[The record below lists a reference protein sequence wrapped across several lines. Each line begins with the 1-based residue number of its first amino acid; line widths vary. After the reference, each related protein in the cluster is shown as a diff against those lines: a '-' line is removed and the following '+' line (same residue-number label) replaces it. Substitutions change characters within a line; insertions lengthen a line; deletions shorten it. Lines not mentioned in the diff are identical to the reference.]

1 MPTYPTIQETARSQ
15 QVTDTFGGY
24 NHNLKIPE
32 GEFYE
37 MENLCGDDYP
47 LLANRDRRDTV
58 LGNLNNL
65 NAMTVRT
72 GSLYYIAGVDSDPGK
87 TMTGL
92 YCDGEKVM
100 ELAFTGRKKLV
111 NMGAYLLIW
120 PDKVWYNTADGT
132 HGNMEK
138 LFSAAAG
145 TYLFSETNAVSGPDG
160 QETTTVYAIWLV
172 EPCSRDGKT
181 VYTTSET
188 HSVTFGSNRT
198 VMQDGITYYYLN
210 SNKPSAPKNGDAY
223 IDNETRTPYVYS
235 DTEKDWVARDV
246 PVMRLKCKGI
256 GSGFAPEDYVKISYV
271 DTSTDFGL
279 LGGDNLADGTYRA
292 VLAAGDDYLVLDAY
306 APKVAVRYY
315 IDETPPGVYV
325 KAAMDLPDMDYVIEA
340 QNRLWGCKY
349 GTVNGKLVNEI
360 YASALGRFDIWKQ
373 YAGVSTDSYAASV
386 GSDGR
391 WTGAVNYQGSP
402 LFFKENR
409 MHKVYVSASGAHRIQ
424 EYTMRGVQPGCA
436 KSLAVVNGVLFYKA
450 RDCVCAYDGSGA
462 PIDVSE
468 KLNLKELHWS
478 GNMSAIASAWRDKY
492 YLYLQMSTPPGNR
505 LLVLDTSRGT
515 WYRESLPVGG
525 VVDFAELEG
534 TLLCATSGD
543 VLEIARDQTL
553 AFRASGT
560 TEDTVAWSCET
571 GLIGYSTVEQKYV
584 SRFNIR
590 MSLARDAYM
599 DVLVQYDSDGVW
611 HNQGRIQGVGTR
623 TFMLPVRPRR
633 CDHFRIRLEGS
644 GDVRI
649 YSFAKIFEAGSDVYA
664 DI

>member
-47 LLANRDRRDTV
+47 LLATRKQRNT
-58 LGNLNNL
+58 LQIPAAENLQ
-65 NAMTVRT
+65 AMVSK
-72 GSLYYIAGVDSDPGK
+72 GDKLYYIAGYDLTTK
-87 TMTGL
+87 TCGF
-92 YCDGEKVM
+92 YAEDEKVM
-100 ELAFTGRKKLV
+100 DLAYAGGLKRFV
-111 NMGAYLLIW
+111 SMGAYLLIW

-138 LFSAAAG
+138 MFSAAAG
-145 TYLFSETNAVSGPDG
+145 TYLDHSRTSSSGPDG
-160 QETTTVYAIWLV
+160 QEIYDVYVLWYIR
-172 EPCSRDGKT
+172 PCSRDGKI
-181 VYTTSET
+181 VYTAGANYGEK
-188 HSVTFGSNRT
+188 HV
-198 VMQDGITYYYLN
+198 VVVDGIEYHYLN
-210 SNKPSAPKNGDAY
+210 FVKPKEPKNGDAY
-223 IDNETRTPYVYS
+223 IDRETRTPYIYNDIS
-235 DTEKDWVARDV
+235 KDWSAQDV
-246 PVMRLKCKGI
+246 PVMWLECKGI
-256 GSGFAPEDYVKISYV
+256 GSSFAPGDYIRVSGIEPGTYS
-271 DTSTDFGL
+271 GL
-279 LGGDNLADGTYRA
+279 NVGDNPSDGVYRE
-292 VLAAGDDYLVLDAY
+292 VLVTGENYIVLDAY
-306 APKVAVRYY
+306 APTEAHG
-315 IDETPPGVYV
+315 IMNDTPPAEGYV
-325 KAAMDLPDMDYVIEA
+325 KAAMDIPDMSYVIEA

-360 YASALGRFDIWKQ
+360 YASALGRFDVWHK
-373 YAGVSTDSYAASV
+373 YAGVSTDSYAASI

-391 WTGAVNYQGSP
+391 WTGAVNYQGYP
-402 LFFKENR
+402 LFFKEDR

-424 EYTMRGVQPGCA
+424 EYTMRGVQPGGA

-462 PIDVSE
+462 PTDVSE
-468 KLNLKELHWS
+468 KLNLDSLS
-478 GNMSAIASAWRDKY
+478 YPGSTTSIAAAYRDKY
-492 YLYLQMSTPPGNR
+492 YLYLQMNTPPGSR
-505 LLVLDTSRGT
+505 LLVLDTRRGA
-515 WYRESLPVGG
+515 WYRENLPIGSIT
-525 VVDFAELEG
+525 DFTEHFG
-534 TLLCATSGD
+534 SLLCAAGGIE
-543 VLEIARDQTL
+543 EIAHDNQVS
-553 AFRASGT
+553 AIG
-560 TEDTVAWSCET
+560 DTKEGDVAWSCET

>member
-47 LLANRDRRDTV
+47 LLATRKQRNT
-58 LGNLNNL
+58 LQIPAAENLQ
-65 NAMTVRT
+65 AMVSK
-72 GSLYYIAGVDSDPGK
+72 GDKLYYIAGYDPTTK
-87 TMTGL
+87 TCGF
-92 YCDGEKVM
+92 YAEDEKVM
-100 ELAFTGRKKLV
+100 DLAYAGGLKRFV
-111 NMGAYLLIW
+111 SMGAYLLIW

-138 LFSAAAG
+138 MFSAAAG
-145 TYLFSETNAVSGPDG
+145 TYLDHNLTSSSGPDG
-160 QETTTVYAIWLV
+160 QEVYDIYVLWYIR
-172 EPCSRDGKT
+172 PCSRDGKI
-181 VYTTSET
+181 VYTTGANYGEK
-188 HSVTFGSNRT
+188 HV
-198 VMQDGITYYYLN
+198 VVVDGIEYHYLN
-210 SNKPSAPKNGDAY
+210 FVKPKEPKNGDAY
-223 IDNETRTPYVYS
+223 IDRETRTPYIYNDIS
-235 DTEKDWVARDV
+235 KDWSAQDV
-246 PVMRLKCKGI
+246 PVMRLECKGI
-256 GSGFAPEDYVKISYV
+256 GSAFAPGDYIRVSGV
-271 DTSTDFGL
+271 DPGTYSGQNV
-279 LGGDNLADGTYRA
+279 GDNPSDGVYRE
-292 VLAAGDDYLVLDAY
+292 VLVTGENYIVLDAY
-306 APKVAVRYY
+306 APR
-315 IDETPPGVYV
+315 DEQGIMNDTPPAEGYV

-360 YASALGRFDIWKQ
+360 YASALGRFDVWHK
-373 YAGVSTDSYAASV
+373 YAGVSTDSYAASI

-391 WTGAVNYQGSP
+391 WTGAVNYQGYP
-402 LFFKENR
+402 LFFKEDR

-424 EYTMRGVQPGCA
+424 EYTMRGVQQGGA

-462 PIDVSE
+462 PTDVSE
-468 KLNLKELHWS
+468 KLNLNSLS
-478 GNMSAIASAWRDKY
+478 RPGSTTSIAAAYRDKY
-492 YLYLQMSTPPGNR
+492 YLYLQMNTPPGSR
-505 LLVLDTSRGT
+505 LLVLDTRRGA
-515 WYRESLPVGG
+515 WYRENLPIGSIT
-525 VVDFAELEG
+525 DFTEHLG
-534 TLLCATSGD
+534 SLLCAAGGIE
-543 VLEIARDQTL
+543 EIAHDNQVSEL
-553 AFRASGT
+553 IGT
-560 TEDTVAWSCET
+560 EEGNVAWSCET

>member
-47 LLANRDRRDTV
+47 LLATRKQRNT
-58 LGNLNNL
+58 LQIPAAENLQ
-65 NAMTVRT
+65 AMVSK
-72 GSLYYIAGVDSDPGK
+72 GDKLYYIAGYDPTTK
-87 TMTGL
+87 TCGF
-92 YCDGEKVM
+92 YAEDEKVM
-100 ELAFTGRKKLV
+100 DLAYAGGLKRFV
-111 NMGAYLLIW
+111 SMGAYLLIW

-138 LFSAAAG
+138 MFSAAAG
-145 TYLFSETNAVSGPDG
+145 TYLDHNLTSSSGPDG
-160 QETTTVYAIWLV
+160 KEVYDIYVLWYIR
-172 EPCSRDGKT
+172 PCSRDGKI
-181 VYTTSET
+181 VYTTGANYGEK
-188 HSVTFGSNRT
+188 HV
-198 VMQDGITYYYLN
+198 VVVDGIEYHYLN
-210 SNKPSAPKNGDAY
+210 FVKPKEPKNGDAY
-223 IDNETRTPYVYS
+223 IDRETRTPYIYNDIS
-235 DTEKDWVARDV
+235 KDWSAKDV
-246 PVMRLKCKGI
+246 PVMRLECKGI
-256 GSGFAPEDYVKISYV
+256 GSAFAPGDYIRVSGV
-271 DTSTDFGL
+271 DPGTYSGQNV
-279 LGGDNLADGTYRA
+279 GDNPSDGVYRE
-292 VLAAGDDYLVLDAY
+292 VLVTGENYIVLDAY
-306 APKVAVRYY
+306 APR
-315 IDETPPGVYV
+315 DEQGIMNDTPPAEGYV

-360 YASALGRFDIWKQ
+360 YASALGRFDVWHK
-373 YAGVSTDSYAASV
+373 YAGVSTDSYAASI

-391 WTGAVNYQGSP
+391 WTGAVNYQGYP
-402 LFFKENR
+402 LFFKEDR

-424 EYTMRGVQPGCA
+424 EYTMRGVQQGGA

-462 PIDVSE
+462 PTDVSE
-468 KLNLKELHWS
+468 KLNLNSLS
-478 GNMSAIASAWRDKY
+478 RPGSTTSIAAAYRDKY
-492 YLYLQMSTPPGNR
+492 YLYLQMNTPPGSR
-505 LLVLDTSRGT
+505 LLVLDTRRGA
-515 WYRESLPVGG
+515 WYRENLPIGSIT
-525 VVDFAELEG
+525 DFTEHLG
-534 TLLCATSGD
+534 SLLCAAGGIE
-543 VLEIARDQTL
+543 EIAHDNQVSEL
-553 AFRASGT
+553 IGT
-560 TEDTVAWSCET
+560 EEGNVAWSCET

>member
-47 LLANRDRRDTV
+47 LLATRKQRKTLQGSVENLKAIV
-58 LGNLNNL
+58 SKGNK
-65 NAMTVRT
+65 
-72 GSLYYIAGVDSDPGK
+72 LYYIAGYDSTTK
-87 TMTGL
+87 TCGF
-92 YCDGEKVM
+92 YAGGEKVM
-100 ELAFTGRKKLV
+100 DLANAGSKRFV
-111 NMGAYLLIW
+111 SMGAYLLIW

-138 LFSAAAG
+138 LFSSAAG
-145 TYLFSETNAVSGPDG
+145 AYLFSKTVAVEEQVG
-160 QETTTVYAIWLV
+160 QITLYAIWLV

-188 HSVTFGSNRT
+188 HSVTFESDRT
-198 VMQDGITYYYLN
+198 VTMGGITYYYLN
-210 SNKPSAPKNGDAY
+210 DSKPSEPKNGDAY
-223 IDNETRTPYVYS
+223 IDGETRTPYVYS
-235 DTEKDWVARDV
+235 GAQKDWVAQDV

-256 GSGFAPEDYVKISYV
+256 GSGFAADDYVKIDGVGV
-271 DTSTDFGL
+271 DTDFRL
-279 LGGDNLADGTYRA
+279 LGGDNLADGAYRA
-292 VLAAGDDYLVLDAY
+292 VLVSGDDYLVLDAY
-306 APKVAVRYY
+306 APAVDVRYAT
-315 IDETPPGVYV
+315 DEPPWAGAV

-349 GTVNGKLVNEI
+349 GTMSGELVNEI
-360 YASALGRFDIWKQ
+360 YASALGRFDVWRK

-391 WTGAVNYQGSP
+391 WTGAVNYQGYP
-402 LFFKENR
+402 LFFKEDR

-424 EYTMRGVQPGCA
+424 EYTMRGVQPGGA

-462 PIDVSE
+462 PTDVSE
-468 KLNLKELHWS
+468 KLNLNSLS
-478 GNMSAIASAWRDKY
+478 RPGSTTSIAAAYRDKY
-492 YLYLQMSTPPGNR
+492 YLYLQMNTPPGSR
-505 LLVLDTSRGT
+505 LLVLDTRRGT
-515 WYRESLPVGG
+515 WYRESIPAGG
-525 VVDFAELEG
+525 VVGFTEHFG
-534 TLLCATSGD
+534 SLLCGAGD
-543 VLEIARDQTL
+543 IEEIAHDNQESEL
-553 AFRASGT
+553 SGT
-560 TEDTVAWSCET
+560 KEGDVAWSCET
-571 GLIGYSTVEQKYV
+571 GLIGYSTVEQKYI

-590 MSLARDAYM
+590 MSLAQGAHM

-611 HNQGRIQGVGTR
+611 HNQGRIQGAGTR

-633 CDHFRIRLEGS
+633 CDHFRIRLDGS
-644 GDVRI
+644 GEVRI

>member
-1 MPTYPTIQETARSQ
+1 MPTYPTIKETARSQ

-47 LLANRDRRDTV
+47 LLATRKQRNT
-58 LGNLNNL
+58 LQAFGGNLE
-65 NAMTVRT
+65 AMVSK
-72 GSLYYIAGVDSDPGK
+72 GNELYYIAGYDPTTKARGFYAGDK
-87 TMTGL
+87 
-92 YCDGEKVM
+92 KVM
-100 ELAFTGRKKLV
+100 DLANAGSRRFV
-111 NMGAYLLIW
+111 SMGAYLLIW

-138 LFSAAAG
+138 KFSAAAG
-145 TYLFSETNAVSGPDG
+145 TYLFSEAKAVEEQVG
-160 QETTTVYAIWLV
+160 QTTLYAIWLV

-188 HSVTFGSNRT
+188 HSVAFGSNRT

-271 DTSTDFGL
+271 DTGAYFGL

-306 APKVAVRYY
+306 APKVAVARQ
-315 IDETPPGVYV
+315 IGEAPPGVYV
-325 KAAMDLPDMDYVIEA
+325 KAAMDIPDMGYVIEA

-360 YASALGRFDIWKQ
+360 YASALGRFDVWHKF
-373 YAGVSTDSYAASV
+373 AGVSTDSYAASV

-391 WTGAVNYQGSP
+391 WTGAVNYQGYP
-402 LFFKENR
+402 LFFKEDR

-424 EYTMRGVQPGCA
+424 EYTMRGVQPGGA

-462 PIDVSE
+462 PTDVSE
-468 KLNLKELHWS
+468 KLNLNSLS
-478 GNMSAIASAWRDKY
+478 RPGSTTSIAAAYRDKY
-492 YLYLQMSTPPGNR
+492 YLYLQMNTPPGSR
-505 LLVLDTSRGT
+505 LLVLDTRRGA
-515 WYRESLPVGG
+515 WYRENLPSGSIT
-525 VVDFAELEG
+525 DFTELNG
-534 TLLCATSGD
+534 SLLCAAGG
-543 VLEIARDQTL
+543 VEEIAHDNQVSEL
-553 AFRASGT
+553 IGT
-560 TEDTVAWSCET
+560 EEGNVAWSCET

>member
-1 MPTYPTIQETARSQ
+1 MPIYPTIPETARSQ

-47 LLANRDRRDTV
+47 LLATRKQRNTLQV
-58 LGNLNNL
+58 PAENLQ
-65 NAMTVRT
+65 AMVSK
-72 GSLYYIAGVDSDPGK
+72 GDALYYIAGYDPTTK
-87 TMTGL
+87 TCGF
-92 YCDGEKVM
+92 YAGDEKVM
-100 ELAFTGRKKLV
+100 DLAYAGGLKRFV
-111 NMGAYLLIW
+111 SMGAYLLIW

-138 LFSAAAG
+138 KFSAAAG
-145 TYLFSETNAVSGPDG
+145 TYLDHSLTSSSGPDG
-160 QETTTVYAIWLV
+160 QEIYDIYVLWYIR
-172 EPCSRDGKT
+172 PCSRDGKI
-181 VYTTSET
+181 VYTTGANYGEK
-188 HSVTFGSNRT
+188 HV
-198 VMQDGITYYYLN
+198 VVVDGIEYHYLN
-210 SNKPSAPKNGDAY
+210 FVKPKEPKNGDAY
-223 IDNETRTPYVYS
+223 IDRETRTPYIYNDIS
-235 DTEKDWVARDV
+235 KDWSAQDV
-246 PVMRLKCKGI
+246 PVMWLECKGI
-256 GSGFAPEDYVKISYV
+256 GSAFAPGDYIRVSGIDPGTYS
-271 DTSTDFGL
+271 GL
-279 LGGDNLADGTYRA
+279 NVGDNPSDGVYRE
-292 VLAAGDDYLVLDAY
+292 VLVTGENYIVLDAY
-306 APKVAVRYY
+306 APT
-315 IDETPPGVYV
+315 DEQGIMNDAPPSEGYV
-325 KAAMDLPDMDYVIEA
+325 KAAMDTPDMDYVIEA

-360 YASALGRFDIWKQ
+360 YASALGRFDVWHK

-391 WTGAVNYQGSP
+391 WTGAVNYQGYP
-402 LFFKENR
+402 LFFKEDR

-424 EYTMRGVQPGCA
+424 EYTMRGVQPGGA

-462 PIDVSE
+462 PTDVSE
-468 KLNLKELHWS
+468 KLNLNSLS
-478 GNMSAIASAWRDKY
+478 YPGSTTSIAAAYRDKY
-492 YLYLQMSTPPGNR
+492 YLYLQMNTPPGSR
-505 LLVLDTSRGT
+505 LLVLDTRRGT
-515 WYRESLPVGG
+515 WYRENLPIGSIT
-525 VVDFAELEG
+525 DFTEHLG
-534 TLLCATSGD
+534 SLLCAAGGIE
-543 VLEIARDQTL
+543 EIAHDNQESDL
-553 AFRASGT
+553 SGT
-560 TEDTVAWSCET
+560 EEGNVAWSCET

-649 YSFAKIFEAGSDVYA
+649 YSFAKVFEAGSDVYA

>member
-1 MPTYPTIQETARSQ
+1 MPTYPTIPETARSQ

-47 LLANRDRRDTV
+47 LLATRKQRNTLQV
-58 LGNLNNL
+58 PVENLQ
-65 NAMTVRT
+65 AMVSK
-72 GSLYYIAGVDSDPGK
+72 GDALYYISGYDPTTKTCGFYAG
-87 TMTGL
+87 
-92 YCDGEKVM
+92 GEKVM
-100 ELAFTGRKKLV
+100 DLAYAGGSKRFV
-111 NMGAYLLIW
+111 SMGAYLLIW

-138 LFSAAAG
+138 MFSAAAG
-145 TYLFSETNAVSGPDG
+145 TYLDHSLTSSSGPDG
-160 QETTTVYAIWLV
+160 QEIYDIYVLWYIR
-172 EPCSRDGKT
+172 PCSRDGKI
-181 VYTTSET
+181 VYTTGAAYGEKR
-188 HSVTFGSNRT
+188 V
-198 VMQDGITYYYLN
+198 VVVDGIEYHYLN
-210 SNKPSAPKNGDAY
+210 FVKPKEPKNGDAY
-223 IDNETRTPYVYS
+223 IDRETRTPYIYNDIS
-235 DTEKDWVARDV
+235 KDWSAQDV
-246 PVMRLKCKGI
+246 PVMRLECKGI
-256 GSGFAPEDYVKISYV
+256 GSAFAPGDYIRVSGV
-271 DTSTDFGL
+271 DPGTYSGENV
-279 LGGDNLADGTYRA
+279 GDNPSDGVYRE
-292 VLAAGDDYLVLDAY
+292 VLVTGENYIVLDAY
-306 APKVAVRYY
+306 APR
-315 IDETPPGVYV
+315 DEQGIMNDTPPAEGYV

-360 YASALGRFDIWKQ
+360 YASALGRFDVWHKFS
-373 YAGVSTDSYAASV
+373 GVSTDSYAASV

-391 WTGAVNYQGSP
+391 WTGAVNYQGYP
-402 LFFKENR
+402 LFFKEDR

-424 EYTMRGVQPGCA
+424 EYTMRGVQPGGA

-462 PIDVSE
+462 PTDVSE
-468 KLNLKELHWS
+468 KLNLNSLS
-478 GNMSAIASAWRDKY
+478 RPGSTTSIAAAYRDKY
-492 YLYLQMSTPPGNR
+492 YLYLKMNTPPGSR
-505 LLVLDTSRGT
+505 LLVLDTRRGA
-515 WYRESLPVGG
+515 WYRENLPIGSIT
-525 VVDFAELEG
+525 DFTEHLG
-534 TLLCATSGD
+534 SLLCAAGGIE
-543 VLEIARDQTL
+543 EIAHDNQGSEL
-553 AFRASGT
+553 IGT
-560 TEDTVAWSCET
+560 EEGNVAWSCET

>member
-1 MPTYPTIQETARSQ
+1 MPTYPTIPETARSQ

-47 LLANRDRRDTV
+47 LLATRKQRNT
-58 LGNLNNL
+58 LQAFGQNLQ
-65 NAMTVRT
+65 AIVSK
-72 GSLYYIAGVDSDPGK
+72 GDALYYISGYDSTTKTCGFYAGD
-87 TMTGL
+87 
-92 YCDGEKVM
+92 EKVM
-100 ELAFTGRKKLV
+100 DLSYTGTKRFV
-111 NMGAYLLIW
+111 SMGAYLLIW

-138 LFSAAAG
+138 MFSAAAG
-145 TYLFSETNAVSGPDG
+145 TYLDHSLTSSSGPDG
-160 QETTTVYAIWLV
+160 QEIYDIYVLWYIR
-172 EPCSRDGKT
+172 PCSRDGKI
-181 VYTTSET
+181 VYTTGAAYGEKR
-188 HSVTFGSNRT
+188 V
-198 VMQDGITYYYLN
+198 VVVDGIEYHYLN
-210 SNKPSAPKNGDAY
+210 FVKPKEPKNGDAY
-223 IDNETRTPYVYS
+223 IDRETRTPYIYNDIS
-235 DTEKDWVARDV
+235 KDWSAQDV
-246 PVMRLKCKGI
+246 PVMRLECKGI
-256 GSGFAPEDYVKISYV
+256 GSAFAPGDYIRVSGV
-271 DTSTDFGL
+271 DPGTYSGENV
-279 LGGDNLADGTYRA
+279 GDNPSDGVYRD
-292 VLAAGDDYLVLDAY
+292 VLVTGENYIVLDAY
-306 APKVAVRYY
+306 APR
-315 IDETPPGVYV
+315 DEQGIMNDTPPAEGYV

-360 YASALGRFDIWKQ
+360 YASALGRFDVWHKFS
-373 YAGVSTDSYAASV
+373 GVSTDSYAASV

-391 WTGAVNYQGSP
+391 WTGAVNYQGYP
-402 LFFKENR
+402 LFFKEDR

-424 EYTMRGVQPGCA
+424 EYTMRGVQPGGA

-462 PIDVSE
+462 PTDVSE
-468 KLNLKELHWS
+468 KLNLNSLS
-478 GNMSAIASAWRDKY
+478 RPGSTTSIAAAYRDKY
-492 YLYLQMSTPPGNR
+492 YLYLKMNTPPGSR
-505 LLVLDTSRGT
+505 LLVLDTRRGA
-515 WYRESLPVGG
+515 WYRENLPIGSIT
-525 VVDFAELEG
+525 DFTEHLG
-534 TLLCATSGD
+534 SLLCAAGGIE
-543 VLEIARDQTL
+543 EIAHDNQGSEL
-553 AFRASGT
+553 IGT
-560 TEDTVAWSCET
+560 EEGNVAWSCET

-611 HNQGRIQGVGTR
+611 HNQGRIQGAGTR

>member
-37 MENLCGDDYP
+37 IENLCGDDYP
-47 LLANRDRRDTV
+47 LLATRKQRNTLQIPAAESLR
-58 LGNLNNL
+58 
-65 NAMTVRT
+65 AMVSK
-72 GSLYYIAGVDSDPGK
+72 GDKLYYIAGYDPTTKACGF
-87 TMTGL
+87 
-92 YCDGEKVM
+92 YAEGEKVM
-100 ELAFTGRKKLV
+100 DLEYAGGLKRFLS
-111 NMGAYLLIW
+111 MGAYLLIW

-138 LFSAAAG
+138 MFSAAAG
-145 TYLFSETNAVSGPDG
+145 TYLDHSQTSSSGPDG
-160 QETTTVYAIWLV
+160 QEIYDVYVLWYIR
-172 EPCSRDGKT
+172 PCSRDGKI
-181 VYTTSET
+181 VYTTGANYGEK
-188 HSVTFGSNRT
+188 HV
-198 VMQDGITYYYLN
+198 VVVDGIEYHYLN
-210 SNKPSAPKNGDAY
+210 FVKPKEPKNGDAY
-223 IDNETRTPYVYS
+223 IDRETRTPYIYNDVS
-235 DTEKDWVARDV
+235 KDWSAQDV
-246 PVMRLKCKGI
+246 PVMWLECKGI
-256 GSGFAPEDYVKISYV
+256 GSAFAPGDCIRVSGIDPGTYS
-271 DTSTDFGL
+271 GL
-279 LGGDNLADGTYRA
+279 NVGDNPSDGVYRE
-292 VLAAGDDYLVLDAY
+292 VLVTGENYIVLDAY
-306 APKVAVRYY
+306 APAEAHG
-315 IDETPPGVYV
+315 IMNDTPPAVGYV
-325 KAAMDLPDMDYVIEA
+325 KAAMDIPDMDYVIEA

-349 GTVNGKLVNEI
+349 GTVNGKLVNGI
-360 YASALGRFDIWKQ
+360 YASALGRFDVWRK

-391 WTGAVNYQGSP
+391 WTGAVNYQGYP
-402 LFFKENR
+402 LFFKEDR

-424 EYTMRGVQPGCA
+424 EYTMRGVQPGGA

-462 PIDVSE
+462 PTDVSE
-468 KLNLKELHWS
+468 KLNLDSLS
-478 GNMSAIASAWRDKY
+478 YPGSTTSIAAAYRDKY
-492 YLYLQMSTPPGNR
+492 YLYLQMNTPPGSR
-505 LLVLDTSRGT
+505 LLVLDTRRGA
-515 WYRESLPVGG
+515 WYRENLPIGSIT
-525 VVDFAELEG
+525 DFTEHFG
-534 TLLCATSGD
+534 SLLCAAGGIE
-543 VLEIARDQTL
+543 EIAHDNQVSTI
-553 AFRASGT
+553 G
-560 TEDTVAWSCET
+560 DTKEGDVAWSCET

-611 HNQGRIQGVGTR
+611 HNQGRIQGAGTR

-644 GDVRI
+644 GNVRI

>member
-1 MPTYPTIQETARSQ
+1 MPIYPTIPETARSQ

-47 LLANRDRRDTV
+47 LLATRKQRNTLQV
-58 LGNLNNL
+58 PAENLQ
-65 NAMTVRT
+65 AMVSK
-72 GSLYYIAGVDSDPGK
+72 GDALYYIAGYDPTTKAYGFYA
-87 TMTGL
+87 G
-92 YCDGEKVM
+92 DEKVM
-100 ELAFTGRKKLV
+100 DLANAGSRRFV
-111 NMGAYLLIW
+111 SMGAYLLIW

-138 LFSAAAG
+138 KFSAAAG
-145 TYLFSETNAVSGPDG
+145 TYLDHSQTSSSGPDG
-160 QETTTVYAIWLV
+160 QEIYDIYVLWYIR
-172 EPCSRDGKT
+172 PCSRDGKI
-181 VYTTSET
+181 VYTTGAAYGEKR
-188 HSVTFGSNRT
+188 V
-198 VMQDGITYYYLN
+198 VVVDGIEYHYLN
-210 SNKPSAPKNGDAY
+210 FVKPKEPKNGDAY
-223 IDNETRTPYVYS
+223 IDRETRTPYIYNDIS
-235 DTEKDWVARDV
+235 KDWSAQDV
-246 PVMRLKCKGI
+246 PVMRLECKGI
-256 GSGFAPEDYVKISYV
+256 GSAFAPGDYIRVSGV
-271 DTSTDFGL
+271 DPGTYSGQNV
-279 LGGDNLADGTYRA
+279 GDNPSDGVYRE
-292 VLAAGDDYLVLDAY
+292 VLVTGENYIVLDAY
-306 APKVAVRYY
+306 APT
-315 IDETPPGVYV
+315 DEQGIMNDAPPSEGYV

-360 YASALGRFDIWKQ
+360 YASALGRFDVWHK

-391 WTGAVNYQGSP
+391 WTGAVNYQGYP
-402 LFFKENR
+402 LFFKEDR

-424 EYTMRGVQPGCA
+424 EYTMRGVQPGGA

-462 PIDVSE
+462 PTDVSE
-468 KLNLKELHWS
+468 KLNLDSLS
-478 GNMSAIASAWRDKY
+478 YPGSTTSIAAAYRDKY
-492 YLYLQMSTPPGNR
+492 YLYLQMNTPPGSR
-505 LLVLDTSRGT
+505 LLVLDTRRGT
-515 WYRESLPVGG
+515 WYRENLPIGSIT
-525 VVDFAELEG
+525 DFTEHLG
-534 TLLCATSGD
+534 SLLCAAGGIE
-543 VLEIARDQTL
+543 EIAHDNQV
-553 AFRASGT
+553 SGLGD
-560 TEDTVAWSCET
+560 TEEGNVAWSCET

-649 YSFAKIFEAGSDVYA
+649 YSFAKIFEVGSDVYA

>member
-1 MPTYPTIQETARSQ
+1 MPTYPTIQDTARSQ

-37 MENLCGDDYP
+37 MMNLCGDDYP
-47 LLANRDRRDTV
+47 LLSARKQRNT
-58 LGNLNNL
+58 LQAPAAENLQ
-65 NAMTVRT
+65 AMVSK
-72 GSLYYIAGVDSDPGK
+72 GDNLYYIAGYDPTTK
-87 TMTGL
+87 TCGF
-92 YCDGEKVM
+92 YAEDEKVM
-100 ELAFTGRKKLV
+100 DLEYAGGLKRFV

-138 LFSAAAG
+138 MFSAAAG
-145 TYLFSETNAVSGPDG
+145 TYLDHSLTSSSGPDG
-160 QETTTVYAIWLV
+160 QETYDIYVLWYIR
-172 EPCSRDGKT
+172 PCSRDGKI
-181 VYTTSET
+181 VYTTGANYGEKR
-188 HSVTFGSNRT
+188 V
-198 VMQDGITYYYLN
+198 VVVDGIEYHYLN
-210 SNKPSAPKNGDAY
+210 FVKPKEPKNGDAY
-223 IDNETRTPYVYS
+223 IDRETRTPYIYNGIS
-235 DTEKDWVARDV
+235 KDWSAQDV
-246 PVMRLKCKGI
+246 PVMWLECKGI
-256 GSGFAPEDYVKISYV
+256 GSAFAPGDYIRVSGIDPGTYS
-271 DTSTDFGL
+271 GL
-279 LGGDNLADGTYRA
+279 NVGDNPSDGVYRE
-292 VLAAGDDYLVLDAY
+292 VLVTGENYIVLDAY
-306 APKVAVRYY
+306 APTEAHG
-315 IDETPPGVYV
+315 IMNDTPPAEGYV

-360 YASALGRFDIWKQ
+360 YASALGRFDVWHK
-373 YAGVSTDSYAASV
+373 YAGVSTDSYAASI

-391 WTGAVNYQGSP
+391 WTGAVNYQGYP
-402 LFFKENR
+402 LFFKEDR

-424 EYTMRGVQPGCA
+424 EYTMRGVQQGGA

-462 PIDVSE
+462 PTDVSE
-468 KLNLKELHWS
+468 KLNLNSLS
-478 GNMSAIASAWRDKY
+478 RPGSTTSIAAAYRDKY
-492 YLYLQMSTPPGNR
+492 YLYLQMNTPPGSR
-505 LLVLDTSRGT
+505 LLVLDTRRGA
-515 WYRESLPVGG
+515 WYRENLPIGSIT
-525 VVDFAELEG
+525 DFTEHLG
-534 TLLCATSGD
+534 SLLCAAGGIE
-543 VLEIARDQTL
+543 EIAHDNQVSEL
-553 AFRASGT
+553 SGT
-560 TEDTVAWSCET
+560 EEGDVAWSCET
-571 GLIGYSTVEQKYV
+571 GLIGYSAVEQKYV

>member
-1 MPTYPTIQETARSQ
+1 MPTYPTIKETARSQ

-47 LLANRDRRDTV
+47 LLATRKQRNT
-58 LGNLNNL
+58 LQAFGGNLQ
-65 NAMTVRT
+65 AMVSK
-72 GSLYYIAGVDSDPGK
+72 GDNLYYIAGYDSTTK
-87 TMTGL
+87 TCGF
-92 YCDGEKVM
+92 YAGDEKVM
-100 ELAFTGRKKLV
+100 DLAYAGGLKRFV
-111 NMGAYLLIW
+111 SMGAYLLIW

-138 LFSAAAG
+138 MFSAAAG
-145 TYLFSETNAVSGPDG
+145 TYLDHSLTSSSGPDG
-160 QETTTVYAIWLV
+160 QEIYDIYVLWYIR
-172 EPCSRDGKT
+172 PCSRDGKI
-181 VYTTSET
+181 VYTTGANYGEKR
-188 HSVTFGSNRT
+188 V
-198 VMQDGITYYYLN
+198 VVVDGIEYHYLN
-210 SNKPSAPKNGDAY
+210 FVKPKEPKNGDAY
-223 IDNETRTPYVYS
+223 IDRETRTPYIYNGIS
-235 DTEKDWVARDV
+235 KDWSAQDV
-246 PVMRLKCKGI
+246 PVMWLECKGI
-256 GSGFAPEDYVKISYV
+256 GSAFAPGDYIRVSGIGPGTYS
-271 DTSTDFGL
+271 GL
-279 LGGDNLADGTYRA
+279 NVGDNPSDGVYRE
-292 VLAAGDDYLVLDAY
+292 VLVTGENYIVLDAY
-306 APKVAVRYY
+306 APTEAHG
-315 IDETPPGVYV
+315 IMNDTPPAEGYV
-325 KAAMDLPDMDYVIEA
+325 KAAMDIPDMSYVIEA

-360 YASALGRFDIWKQ
+360 YASALGRFDVWHKF
-373 YAGVSTDSYAASV
+373 AGVSTDSYAASV

-391 WTGAVNYQGSP
+391 WTGAVNYQGYP
-402 LFFKENR
+402 LFFKEDR

-424 EYTMRGVQPGCA
+424 EYTMRGVQPGGA

-462 PIDVSE
+462 PTDVSE
-468 KLNLKELHWS
+468 KLNLDSLS
-478 GNMSAIASAWRDKY
+478 RPGTTISIAAEYRDKY
-492 YLYLQMSTPPGNR
+492 YLYLQMSTPPGSR
-505 LLVLDTSRGT
+505 LLVLDTRRGA
-515 WYRESLPVGG
+515 WYRENLPSGSIT
-525 VVDFAELEG
+525 DFTEHMG
-534 TLLCATSGD
+534 SLLCAAGGIE
-543 VLEIARDQTL
+543 EIAHDNQVSEL
-553 AFRASGT
+553 IGT
-560 TEDTVAWSCET
+560 EEGNVAWSCET

>member
-1 MPTYPTIQETARSQ
+1 MPTYPTIPETARSQ

-47 LLANRDRRDTV
+47 LLATRKQRNTLQV
-58 LGNLNNL
+58 PVENLQ
-65 NAMTVRT
+65 AMVSK
-72 GSLYYIAGVDSDPGK
+72 GDKLYYIAGYDPTTK
-87 TMTGL
+87 TCGF
-92 YCDGEKVM
+92 YAGDEKVM
-100 ELAFTGRKKLV
+100 DLAYAGGLKRFV
-111 NMGAYLLIW
+111 SMGAYLLIW

-138 LFSAAAG
+138 MFSAAAG
-145 TYLFSETNAVSGPDG
+145 TYIDHSLTSSSGPDG
-160 QETTTVYAIWLV
+160 QEIYDIYVLWYIR
-172 EPCSRDGKT
+172 PCSRDGKI
-181 VYTTSET
+181 VYTTGANYGEK
-188 HSVTFGSNRT
+188 HV
-198 VMQDGITYYYLN
+198 VVVDGIEYHYLN
-210 SNKPSAPKNGDAY
+210 FVKPKEPKNGDAY
-223 IDNETRTPYVYS
+223 IDRETRTPYIYNDIS
-235 DTEKDWVARDV
+235 KDWSAQDV
-246 PVMRLKCKGI
+246 PVMRLECKGI
-256 GSGFAPEDYVKISYV
+256 GSAFAPGDYIRVSGV
-271 DTSTDFGL
+271 DPGTYSGENV
-279 LGGDNLADGTYRA
+279 GDNPSDGVYRE
-292 VLAAGDDYLVLDAY
+292 VLVTGENYIVLDAY
-306 APKVAVRYY
+306 APK
-315 IDETPPGVYV
+315 DEQGIMNDTPPAEGYV
-325 KAAMDLPDMDYVIEA
+325 KAAMDTPDMDYVIEA

-360 YASALGRFDIWKQ
+360 YASALGRFDVWHK

-391 WTGAVNYQGSP
+391 WTGAVNYQGYP
-402 LFFKENR
+402 LFFKEDR

-424 EYTMRGVQPGCA
+424 EYTMRGVQPGGA

-462 PIDVSE
+462 PTDVSE
-468 KLNLKELHWS
+468 KLNLNSLS
-478 GNMSAIASAWRDKY
+478 RPGSTTSIAAAYRDKY
-492 YLYLQMSTPPGNR
+492 YLYLQMNTPPGSR
-505 LLVLDTSRGT
+505 LLVLDTRRGA
-515 WYRESLPVGG
+515 WYRENLPIGSIT
-525 VVDFAELEG
+525 DFTEHLG
-534 TLLCATSGD
+534 SLLCAAGGIE
-543 VLEIARDQTL
+543 EIAHDNQGSEL
-553 AFRASGT
+553 IGT
-560 TEDTVAWSCET
+560 EEGNVAWSCET

>member
-1 MPTYPTIQETARSQ
+1 MPTYPTIKETARSQ

-47 LLANRDRRDTV
+47 LLATRKQRNTLQV
-58 LGNLNNL
+58 SAENLQ
-65 NAMTVRT
+65 AMVSK
-72 GSLYYIAGVDSDPGK
+72 GDELYYIAGYDSTTK
-87 TMTGL
+87 TCGF
-92 YCDGEKVM
+92 YAGDEKVM
-100 ELAFTGRKKLV
+100 DLAYAGGLKRFV
-111 NMGAYLLIW
+111 SMGAYLLIW
-120 PDKVWYNTADGT
+120 PDKVWYNTSDGT

-138 LFSAAAG
+138 MFSAAAG
-145 TYLFSETNAVSGPDG
+145 TYLDHNLTSSSGPDG
-160 QETTTVYAIWLV
+160 QEVYDIYVLWYIR
-172 EPCSRDGKT
+172 PCSRDGKI
-181 VYTTSET
+181 VYTTGANYGEKR
-188 HSVTFGSNRT
+188 V
-198 VMQDGITYYYLN
+198 VVVDGIEYHYLN
-210 SNKPSAPKNGDAY
+210 FVKPKEPKNGDAY
-223 IDNETRTPYVYS
+223 IDRETRTPYIYNDIS
-235 DTEKDWVARDV
+235 KDWSAQDV
-246 PVMRLKCKGI
+246 PVMWLECKGI
-256 GSGFAPEDYVKISYV
+256 GSAFAPGDCIRVSGIDPGTYS
-271 DTSTDFGL
+271 GL
-279 LGGDNLADGTYRA
+279 NVGDNPSDGVYRE
-292 VLAAGDDYLVLDAY
+292 VLVTGENYIVLDAY
-306 APKVAVRYY
+306 APAEAHG
-315 IDETPPGVYV
+315 IMNDTPPAEGYV
-325 KAAMDLPDMDYVIEA
+325 KAAMDIPDMDYVIEA

-360 YASALGRFDIWKQ
+360 YASALGRFDVWRK
-373 YAGVSTDSYAASV
+373 YAGVSTDSYAASI

-391 WTGAVNYQGSP
+391 WTGAVNYQGYP
-402 LFFKENR
+402 LFFKEDR

-424 EYTMRGVQPGCA
+424 EYTMRGVQPGGA

-462 PIDVSE
+462 PTDVSE
-468 KLNLKELHWS
+468 KLNLNSLS
-478 GNMSAIASAWRDKY
+478 RPGSTTSIAAAYRDKY
-492 YLYLQMSTPPGNR
+492 YLYLQMNTPPGSR
-505 LLVLDTSRGT
+505 LLVLDTRRGA
-515 WYRESLPVGG
+515 WYRENLPIGSIT
-525 VVDFAELEG
+525 DFTEFMG
-534 TLLCATSGD
+534 SLLCAAGGIE
-543 VLEIARDQTL
+543 EIAHDNQVSEL
-553 AFRASGT
+553 IGT
-560 TEDTVAWSCET
+560 EEGNVAWSCET

-644 GDVRI
+644 GNVRI

>member
-1 MPTYPTIQETARSQ
+1 MPIYPTIPETARSQ

-47 LLANRDRRDTV
+47 LLATRKQRNTLQV
-58 LGNLNNL
+58 PAESLK
-65 NAMTVRT
+65 AMVSK
-72 GSLYYIAGVDSDPGK
+72 GDKLYYIAGYDPTTK
-87 TMTGL
+87 TCGF
-92 YCDGEKVM
+92 YADDEKVM
-100 ELAFTGRKKLV
+100 DLAYAGGLKRFV
-111 NMGAYLLIW
+111 SMGAYLLIW
-120 PDKVWYNTADGT
+120 PDKVWYNKADGT

-138 LFSAAAG
+138 TFSAAAG
-145 TYLFSETNAVSGPDG
+145 TYLDHSLTSSSGPDG
-160 QETTTVYAIWLV
+160 QEVYDIYVLWYIR
-172 EPCSRDGKT
+172 PCSRDGKI
-181 VYTTSET
+181 VYTAGAAYGEKR
-188 HSVTFGSNRT
+188 VVF
-198 VMQDGITYYYLN
+198 VDGIEYHYLN
-210 SNKPSAPKNGDAY
+210 LMKPKEPKNGDAY
-223 IDNETRTPYVYS
+223 IDRETRTPYIYNDIS
-235 DTEKDWVARDV
+235 KDWSAQDV
-246 PVMRLKCKGI
+246 PVMRLECKGI
-256 GSGFAPEDYVKISYV
+256 GSAFAPGDYIRVSGV
-271 DTSTDFGL
+271 DPGTYSGQNV
-279 LGGDNLADGTYRA
+279 GDNPSDGVYRE
-292 VLAAGDDYLVLDAY
+292 VLVTGENYIVLDAY
-306 APKVAVRYY
+306 APT
-315 IDETPPGVYV
+315 DEQGIMNDTPPAEGYV

-360 YASALGRFDIWKQ
+360 YASALGRFDVWHK

-391 WTGAVNYQGSP
+391 WTGAVNYQGYP
-402 LFFKENR
+402 LFFKEDR

-424 EYTMRGVQPGCA
+424 EYTMRGVQPGGA

-462 PIDVSE
+462 PTDVSE
-468 KLNLKELHWS
+468 KLNLNSLS
-478 GNMSAIASAWRDKY
+478 RPGSTTSIAAAYRDKY
-492 YLYLQMSTPPGNR
+492 YLYLQMNTPPGSR
-505 LLVLDTSRGT
+505 LLVLDTRRGA
-515 WYRESLPVGG
+515 WYRENLPIGSIT
-525 VVDFAELEG
+525 DFTEHLG
-534 TLLCATSGD
+534 SLLCAAGGIE
-543 VLEIARDQTL
+543 EIAHDNQVSEL
-553 AFRASGT
+553 SGT
-560 TEDTVAWSCET
+560 EEGDVAWSCET

>member
-47 LLANRDRRDTV
+47 LLATRKQRNTLQV
-58 LGNLNNL
+58 SAENLQ
-65 NAMTVRT
+65 AMVSK
-72 GSLYYIAGVDSDPGK
+72 GDELYYIAGYDSTTK
-87 TMTGL
+87 TCGF
-92 YCDGEKVM
+92 YAGDEKVM
-100 ELAFTGRKKLV
+100 DLAYAGGLKRFV
-111 NMGAYLLIW
+111 SMGAYLLIW
-120 PDKVWYNTADGT
+120 PDKVWYNTSDGT

-138 LFSAAAG
+138 MFSAAAG
-145 TYLFSETNAVSGPDG
+145 TYLDHNLTSSSGPDG
-160 QETTTVYAIWLV
+160 QEVYDIYVLWYIR
-172 EPCSRDGKT
+172 PCSRDGKI
-181 VYTTSET
+181 VYTTGANYGEKR
-188 HSVTFGSNRT
+188 V
-198 VMQDGITYYYLN
+198 VVVDGIEYHYLN
-210 SNKPSAPKNGDAY
+210 FVKPKEPKNGDAY
-223 IDNETRTPYVYS
+223 IDRETRTPYIYNDIS
-235 DTEKDWVARDV
+235 KDWSAQDV
-246 PVMRLKCKGI
+246 PVMWLECKGI
-256 GSGFAPEDYVKISYV
+256 GSAFAPGDCIRVSGIDPGTYS
-271 DTSTDFGL
+271 GL
-279 LGGDNLADGTYRA
+279 NVGDNPSDGVYRE
-292 VLAAGDDYLVLDAY
+292 VLVTGENYIVLDAY
-306 APKVAVRYY
+306 APAEAHG
-315 IDETPPGVYV
+315 IMNDTPPAEGYV
-325 KAAMDLPDMDYVIEA
+325 KAAMDIPDMDYVIEA

-360 YASALGRFDIWKQ
+360 YASALGRFDVWRK
-373 YAGVSTDSYAASV
+373 YAGVSTDSYAASI

-391 WTGAVNYQGSP
+391 WTGAVNYQGYP
-402 LFFKENR
+402 LFFKEDR

-424 EYTMRGVQPGCA
+424 EYTMRGVQPGGA

-462 PIDVSE
+462 PTDVSE
-468 KLNLKELHWS
+468 KLNLNSLS
-478 GNMSAIASAWRDKY
+478 RPGSTTSIAAAYRDKY
-492 YLYLQMSTPPGNR
+492 YLYLQMNTPPGSR
-505 LLVLDTSRGT
+505 LLVLDTRRGA
-515 WYRESLPVGG
+515 WYRENLPIGSIS
-525 VVDFAELEG
+525 DFTEFMG
-534 TLLCATSGD
+534 SLLCAAGGIE
-543 VLEIARDQTL
+543 EIAHDNQVSEL
-553 AFRASGT
+553 IGT
-560 TEDTVAWSCET
+560 EEGNVAWSCET

-644 GDVRI
+644 GNVRI

>member
-1 MPTYPTIQETARSQ
+1 MPIYPTIPETARSQ

-47 LLANRDRRDTV
+47 LLATRKQRNTLQV
-58 LGNLNNL
+58 PAENLQ
-65 NAMTVRT
+65 AMVSK
-72 GSLYYIAGVDSDPGK
+72 GDKLYYIAGYDPTTKACGFYA
-87 TMTGL
+87 G
-92 YCDGEKVM
+92 DEKVM
-100 ELAFTGRKKLV
+100 DLAYAGGLKRFV
-111 NMGAYLLIW
+111 SMGAYLLIW

-138 LFSAAAG
+138 MFSAAAG
-145 TYLFSETNAVSGPDG
+145 TYLDHSLTSSSGPDG
-160 QETTTVYAIWLV
+160 QEVYDIYVLWYIR
-172 EPCSRDGKT
+172 PCSRDGKI
-181 VYTTSET
+181 VYTTGANYGEK
-188 HSVTFGSNRT
+188 HV
-198 VMQDGITYYYLN
+198 VVVDGIEYHYLN
-210 SNKPSAPKNGDAY
+210 FVKPKEPKNGDAY
-223 IDNETRTPYVYS
+223 IDRETRTPYIYNDIS
-235 DTEKDWVARDV
+235 KDWSAQDV
-246 PVMRLKCKGI
+246 PVMWLECKGI
-256 GSGFAPEDYVKISYV
+256 GSAFAPGDYIRVSGV
-271 DTSTDFGL
+271 DPGTYSGENV
-279 LGGDNLADGTYRA
+279 GDNPSDGVYRE
-292 VLAAGDDYLVLDAY
+292 VLVTGENYIVLDAY
-306 APKVAVRYY
+306 APK
-315 IDETPPGVYV
+315 DEHGIMNDAPPAEGYV
-325 KAAMDLPDMDYVIEA
+325 KAAMDIPDMDYVIEA

-360 YASALGRFDIWKQ
+360 YASALGRFDVWHK

-391 WTGAVNYQGSP
+391 WTGAVNYQGYP
-402 LFFKENR
+402 LFFKEDR

-424 EYTMRGVQPGCA
+424 EYTMRGVQPGGA

-450 RDCVCAYDGSGA
+450 RNCVCAYDGSGA
-462 PIDVSE
+462 PTDVSE
-468 KLNLKELHWS
+468 KLNLNSLS
-478 GNMSAIASAWRDKY
+478 YPGSTTSIAAAYRDKY
-492 YLYLQMSTPPGNR
+492 YLYLQMNTPPGSR
-505 LLVLDTSRGT
+505 LLVLDTRRGT
-515 WYRESLPVGG
+515 WYRESLPNGTIT
-525 VVDFAELEG
+525 DFTEHFG
-534 TLLCATSGD
+534 SLLCAAGGIE
-543 VLEIARDQTL
+543 EIAHDNQV
-553 AFRASGT
+553 SGLGD
-560 TEDTVAWSCET
+560 TEEGNVAWSCET

>member
-1 MPTYPTIQETARSQ
+1 MPTYPTIKETARSQ

-47 LLANRDRRDTV
+47 LLATRKQRNT
-58 LGNLNNL
+58 LQAFGGNLQ
-65 NAMTVRT
+65 AMVSK
-72 GSLYYIAGVDSDPGK
+72 GDNLYYIAGYDSTTK
-87 TMTGL
+87 TCGF
-92 YCDGEKVM
+92 YAGDEKVM
-100 ELAFTGRKKLV
+100 DLAYAGGLKRFAS
-111 NMGAYLLIW
+111 MGAYLLIW

-138 LFSAAAG
+138 MFSAAAG
-145 TYLFSETNAVSGPDG
+145 TYLDHSLTSSSGPDG
-160 QETTTVYAIWLV
+160 QEIYDIYVLWYIR
-172 EPCSRDGKT
+172 PCSRDGKI
-181 VYTTSET
+181 VYTTGANYGEKR
-188 HSVTFGSNRT
+188 V
-198 VMQDGITYYYLN
+198 VVVDGIEYHYLN
-210 SNKPSAPKNGDAY
+210 FVKPKEPKNGDAY
-223 IDNETRTPYVYS
+223 IDRETRTPYIYNDIS
-235 DTEKDWVARDV
+235 KDWSAQDV
-246 PVMRLKCKGI
+246 PVMWLECKGI
-256 GSGFAPEDYVKISYV
+256 GSAFAPGDYIRVSGV
-271 DTSTDFGL
+271 DPGTYSGQNV
-279 LGGDNLADGTYRA
+279 GDNPSDGVYRE
-292 VLAAGDDYLVLDAY
+292 VLVTGENYIVLDAY
-306 APKVAVRYY
+306 APT
-315 IDETPPGVYV
+315 DEHGIMNDTPPAEGYV
-325 KAAMDLPDMDYVIEA
+325 KAAMDIPDMSYVIEA

-360 YASALGRFDIWKQ
+360 YASALGRFDVWHKF
-373 YAGVSTDSYAASV
+373 AGVSTDSYAASV

-391 WTGAVNYQGSP
+391 WTGAVNYQGYP
-402 LFFKENR
+402 LFFKEDR

-424 EYTMRGVQPGCA
+424 EYTMRGVQPGGA

-462 PIDVSE
+462 PTDVSE
-468 KLNLKELHWS
+468 KLNLDSLS
-478 GNMSAIASAWRDKY
+478 RPGTTISIAAAYRDKY
-492 YLYLQMSTPPGNR
+492 YLYLQMSTPPGSR
-505 LLVLDTSRGT
+505 LLVLDTRRGA
-515 WYRESLPVGG
+515 WYRENLPSGSIT
-525 VVDFAELEG
+525 DFTEHLG
-534 TLLCATSGD
+534 SLLCAAGGIE
-543 VLEIARDQTL
+543 EIAHDNQVSEL
-553 AFRASGT
+553 IGT
-560 TEDTVAWSCET
+560 EEGNVAWSCET

-590 MSLARDAYM
+590 MSLAQDAYM

>member
-37 MENLCGDDYP
+37 VENLCGDDYP
-47 LLANRDRRDTV
+47 LLATRKQRNTLQV
-58 LGNLNNL
+58 PVENLQ
-65 NAMTVRT
+65 AMVSK
-72 GSLYYIAGVDSDPGK
+72 GDKLYYIAGYDPTTK
-87 TMTGL
+87 TCGF
-92 YCDGEKVM
+92 YAEDEKVM
-100 ELAFTGRKKLV
+100 DLAYAGGLKRFV
-111 NMGAYLLIW
+111 SMGAYLLIW

-138 LFSAAAG
+138 MFSAAAG
-145 TYLFSETNAVSGPDG
+145 TYLDHNLTSSSGPDG
-160 QETTTVYAIWLV
+160 QEVYDIYVLWYIR
-172 EPCSRDGKT
+172 PCSRDGKI
-181 VYTTSET
+181 VYTTGANYGEKR
-188 HSVTFGSNRT
+188 V
-198 VMQDGITYYYLN
+198 VVVDGIEYHYLN
-210 SNKPSAPKNGDAY
+210 FVKPKEPKNGDAY
-223 IDNETRTPYVYS
+223 IDRETRTPYIYNGIS
-235 DTEKDWVARDV
+235 KDWSAQDV
-246 PVMRLKCKGI
+246 PVMWLECKGI
-256 GSGFAPEDYVKISYV
+256 GSSFAPGDYIRVSGIDPGTYS
-271 DTSTDFGL
+271 GL
-279 LGGDNLADGTYRA
+279 NVGDNPSDGVYRE
-292 VLAAGDDYLVLDAY
+292 VLATGENYIVLDAY
-306 APKVAVRYY
+306 APTEAHG
-315 IDETPPGVYV
+315 IMNDTPPAEGYV
-325 KAAMDLPDMDYVIEA
+325 KAAMDIPDMDYVIEA

-360 YASALGRFDIWKQ
+360 YASALGRFDVWRK

-391 WTGAVNYQGSP
+391 WTGAVNYQSYP
-402 LFFKENR
+402 LFFKEDR

-424 EYTMRGVQPGCA
+424 EYTMRGVQPGGA

-462 PIDVSE
+462 PTDVSE
-468 KLNLKELHWS
+468 KLNLNSLS
-478 GNMSAIASAWRDKY
+478 NPGSTTSIAAAYRDKY
-492 YLYLQMSTPPGNR
+492 YLYLQMNTPPGSR
-505 LLVLDTSRGT
+505 LLVLDTRRGA
-515 WYRESLPVGG
+515 WYRENLPIGSIT
-525 VVDFAELEG
+525 DFTEHLG
-534 TLLCATSGD
+534 SLLCAAGGIE
-543 VLEIARDQTL
+543 EIAYDNQVSEL
-553 AFRASGT
+553 SGT
-560 TEDTVAWSCET
+560 EEGDVAWSCET

-644 GDVRI
+644 GNVRI

>member
-47 LLANRDRRDTV
+47 LLATRKQRNTLQAPAAENLQAMV
-58 LGNLNNL
+58 SKGN
-65 NAMTVRT
+65 A
-72 GSLYYIAGVDSDPGK
+72 LYYIAGYDPTTK
-87 TMTGL
+87 TCGF
-92 YCDGEKVM
+92 YAEDEKVM
-100 ELAFTGRKKLV
+100 DLAYAGGLKRFV
-111 NMGAYLLIW
+111 SMGAYLLIW
-120 PDKVWYNTADGT
+120 PDKVWYNTADGK

-138 LFSAAAG
+138 MFSAAAG
-145 TYLFSETNAVSGPDG
+145 TYLDHNLTSSSGPDG
-160 QETTTVYAIWLV
+160 QEVYDFYALWYIR
-172 EPCSRDGKT
+172 PCSRDGKI
-181 VYTTSET
+181 VYTTGAAYGEKR
-188 HSVTFGSNRT
+188 V
-198 VMQDGITYYYLN
+198 VVVDGIEYHYLN
-210 SNKPSAPKNGDAY
+210 FVKPKEPKNGDAY
-223 IDNETRTPYVYS
+223 IDRETRTPYIYNDIS
-235 DTEKDWVARDV
+235 KDWSAQDV
-246 PVMRLKCKGI
+246 PVMRLECKGI
-256 GSGFAPEDYVKISYV
+256 GSAFAPGDYIRVSGVDPGTYSGQNVGDNPSDGVYREVLVTGEDYI
-271 DTSTDFGL
+271 
-279 LGGDNLADGTYRA
+279 
-292 VLAAGDDYLVLDAY
+292 VLDAY
-306 APKVAVRYY
+306 APT
-315 IDETPPGVYV
+315 DEQGIMNDTPPAEGYV

-360 YASALGRFDIWKQ
+360 YASALGRFDVWRK
-373 YAGVSTDSYAASV
+373 YAGVSTDSYAASI

-391 WTGAVNYQGSP
+391 WTGAVNYQGYP
-402 LFFKENR
+402 LFFKEDR

-424 EYTMRGVQPGCA
+424 EYTMRGVQQGGA

-462 PIDVSE
+462 PTDVSE
-468 KLNLKELHWS
+468 KLNLDSLSRPGSTKS
-478 GNMSAIASAWRDKY
+478 IAAAYRDKY
-492 YLYLQMSTPPGNR
+492 YLYLQMNTPPGSR
-505 LLVLDTSRGT
+505 LLVLDTRRGA
-515 WYRESLPVGG
+515 WYRENLPIGSIT
-525 VVDFAELEG
+525 DFTEHLG
-534 TLLCATSGD
+534 SLLCAAGGIE
-543 VLEIARDQTL
+543 EIAHDNQVSEL
-553 AFRASGT
+553 SGT
-560 TEDTVAWSCET
+560 EEGDVAWSCET

-644 GDVRI
+644 GNVRI

>member
-1 MPTYPTIQETARSQ
+1 MPIYPTIPETARSQ

-47 LLANRDRRDTV
+47 LLATRKQRNT
-58 LGNLNNL
+58 LQAFGQNLQ
-65 NAMTVRT
+65 AIVSK
-72 GSLYYIAGVDSDPGK
+72 GDELYYIAGYDPTTKACGFYA
-87 TMTGL
+87 G
-92 YCDGEKVM
+92 DEKVM
-100 ELAFTGRKKLV
+100 DLPNAGSRRFV
-111 NMGAYLLIW
+111 SMGAYLLIW

-138 LFSAAAG
+138 KFSAAAG
-145 TYLFSETNAVSGPDG
+145 TYLDHSLASRSGPDG
-160 QETTTVYAIWLV
+160 QEIYDIYGLWYIR
-172 EPCSRDGKT
+172 PCSRDGKI
-181 VYTTSET
+181 VYTTGAVYGEKR
-188 HSVTFGSNRT
+188 V
-198 VMQDGITYYYLN
+198 VVVDGIEYHYLN
-210 SNKPSAPKNGDAY
+210 PMKPKEPKNGDAY
-223 IDNETRTPYVYS
+223 IDRETRTPYIYNDIS
-235 DTEKDWVARDV
+235 KDWSAQDV
-246 PVMRLKCKGI
+246 PVMRLECKGI
-256 GSGFAPEDYVKISYV
+256 GSAFAPGDYIRVSGIDPGTYSGQNV
-271 DTSTDFGL
+271 
-279 LGGDNLADGTYRA
+279 GDNPSDGVYRE
-292 VLAAGDDYLVLDAY
+292 VLVTGENYIVLDAY
-306 APKVAVRYY
+306 APR
-315 IDETPPGVYV
+315 DEQGIMNDTPPAEGYV
-325 KAAMDLPDMDYVIEA
+325 KAAMDIPDMSYVIEA

-349 GTVNGKLVNEI
+349 GAVNGKLVNEI
-360 YASALGRFDIWKQ
+360 YASALGRFDVWHKF
-373 YAGVSTDSYAASV
+373 AGVSTDSYAASV

-391 WTGAVNYQGSP
+391 WTGAVNYQGYP
-402 LFFKENR
+402 LFFKEDR

-424 EYTMRGVQPGCA
+424 EYMMRGVQPGGA

-462 PIDVSE
+462 PTDVSE
-468 KLNLKELHWS
+468 KLNLDSLSRPGSKTS
-478 GNMSAIASAWRDKY
+478 IAAAYRDKY
-492 YLYLQMSTPPGNR
+492 YLYLRMNTPPGSR
-505 LLVLDTSRGT
+505 LLVLDTRRGA
-515 WYRESLPVGG
+515 WYRENLPSGSIT
-525 VVDFAELEG
+525 DFTELNG
-534 TLLCATSGD
+534 SLLCAAGGIE
-543 VLEIARDQTL
+543 EIAHDNQVSEL
-553 AFRASGT
+553 IGT
-560 TEDTVAWSCET
+560 EEGNVAWSCET

-649 YSFAKIFEAGSDVYA
+649 YSFAKVFEAGSDVYA

>member
-47 LLANRDRRDTV
+47 LLATRKQRNTLQV
-58 LGNLNNL
+58 SAENLQ
-65 NAMTVRT
+65 AMVSK
-72 GSLYYIAGVDSDPGK
+72 GDELYYIAGYDPTTKSCGFYA
-87 TMTGL
+87 G
-92 YCDGEKVM
+92 DEKVM
-100 ELAFTGRKKLV
+100 DLAYAGGLKRFV
-111 NMGAYLLIW
+111 SMGAYLLIW

-138 LFSAAAG
+138 MFSAAAG
-145 TYLFSETNAVSGPDG
+145 TYIVLSLTSSSGPDG
-160 QETTTVYAIWLV
+160 QEVYDIYVLWYIR
-172 EPCSRDGKT
+172 PCSRDGKI
-181 VYTTSET
+181 VYTTGANYGEK
-188 HSVTFGSNRT
+188 HV
-198 VMQDGITYYYLN
+198 VVVDGIEYHYLN
-210 SNKPSAPKNGDAY
+210 FVKPKEPKNGDAY
-223 IDNETRTPYVYS
+223 IDRETRTPYIYNDIS
-235 DTEKDWVARDV
+235 KDWSAQDV
-246 PVMRLKCKGI
+246 PVMRLECKGI
-256 GSGFAPEDYVKISYV
+256 GSAFAPGDYIRVSGV
-271 DTSTDFGL
+271 DPGTYSGQNV
-279 LGGDNLADGTYRA
+279 GDNPSDGVYRE
-292 VLAAGDDYLVLDAY
+292 VLVTGENYIVLDAY
-306 APKVAVRYY
+306 APTEAHG
-315 IDETPPGVYV
+315 IMNDTPPAEGYV
-325 KAAMDLPDMDYVIEA
+325 KSAMDIPDMDYVIDA

-360 YASALGRFDIWKQ
+360 YASALGRFDVWRK

-391 WTGAVNYQGSP
+391 WTGAVNYQGYP
-402 LFFKENR
+402 LFFKEDR

-424 EYTMRGVQPGCA
+424 EYTMRGVQPGGA

-462 PIDVSE
+462 PTDVSE
-468 KLNLKELHWS
+468 KLNLNSLS
-478 GNMSAIASAWRDKY
+478 RPGSTTSIAAAYRDKY
-492 YLYLQMSTPPGNR
+492 YLYLQMNTPPGSR
-505 LLVLDTSRGT
+505 LLVLDTRRGA
-515 WYRESLPVGG
+515 WYRENLPVGSIT
-525 VVDFAELEG
+525 DFTELMG
-534 TLLCATSGD
+534 SLLCAAGGIE
-543 VLEIARDQTL
+543 EIAHDNQVSEL
-553 AFRASGT
+553 SGT
-560 TEDTVAWSCET
+560 EEGDVAWSCET

-644 GDVRI
+644 GNVRI

>member
-47 LLANRDRRDTV
+47 LLATRKQRNTLQV
-58 LGNLNNL
+58 SAENLQ
-65 NAMTVRT
+65 AMVSK
-72 GSLYYIAGVDSDPGK
+72 GDKLYYIAGYDPTTK
-87 TMTGL
+87 TCGF
-92 YCDGEKVM
+92 YADDEKVM
-100 ELAFTGRKKLV
+100 DLEYAGGLKRFV
-111 NMGAYLLIW
+111 SMGAYLLIW

-138 LFSAAAG
+138 MFSAAAG
-145 TYLFSETNAVSGPDG
+145 TYLDHNLTSSSGPDG
-160 QETTTVYAIWLV
+160 QEVYDIYVLWYIR
-172 EPCSRDGKT
+172 PCSRDGKI
-181 VYTTSET
+181 VYTTGANYGEKR
-188 HSVTFGSNRT
+188 V
-198 VMQDGITYYYLN
+198 VVVDGIEYHYLN
-210 SNKPSAPKNGDAY
+210 FVKPKEPKNGDAY
-223 IDNETRTPYVYS
+223 IDRETRTPYIYNDIS
-235 DTEKDWVARDV
+235 KDWSAQDV
-246 PVMRLKCKGI
+246 PVMWLECKGI
-256 GSGFAPEDYVKISYV
+256 GSAFAPGDCIRVSGIDPGTYS
-271 DTSTDFGL
+271 GL
-279 LGGDNLADGTYRA
+279 NVGDNPSDGVYRE
-292 VLAAGDDYLVLDAY
+292 VLVTGENYIVLDAY
-306 APKVAVRYY
+306 APAEAHG
-315 IDETPPGVYV
+315 IMNDTPPAEGYV
-325 KAAMDLPDMDYVIEA
+325 KAAMDIPDMDYVIEA

-360 YASALGRFDIWKQ
+360 YASALGRFDVWHK
-373 YAGVSTDSYAASV
+373 YAGVSTDSYAASI

-391 WTGAVNYQGSP
+391 WTAAVNYQGYP
-402 LFFKENR
+402 LFFKEDR
-409 MHKVYVSASGAHRIQ
+409 MHKVYVSASGAHRVQ
-424 EYTMRGVQPGCA
+424 EYTMRGVQPGGA

-462 PIDVSE
+462 PTDVSE
-468 KLNLKELHWS
+468 KLNLDSLS
-478 GNMSAIASAWRDKY
+478 RPGSTTSIAAAHRDKY
-492 YLYLQMSTPPGNR
+492 YLYLQMNTPPGSR
-505 LLVLDTSRGT
+505 LLVLDTRRGA
-515 WYRESLPVGG
+515 WYRENLPAGSII
-525 VVDFAELEG
+525 DFTELNG
-534 TLLCATSGD
+534 SLLCAAGGIE
-543 VLEIARDQTL
+543 EIAHDNQVSEL
-553 AFRASGT
+553 SGT
-560 TEDTVAWSCET
+560 EEGDVAWSCET

>member
-47 LLANRDRRDTV
+47 LLATRKQRNT
-58 LGNLNNL
+58 LQAPAAENLQ
-65 NAMTVRT
+65 AMVSK
-72 GSLYYIAGVDSDPGK
+72 GDNLYYIAGYDPTTK
-87 TMTGL
+87 TCGF
-92 YCDGEKVM
+92 YAEDEKVM
-100 ELAFTGRKKLV
+100 DLEYAGGLKRFV
-111 NMGAYLLIW
+111 SMGAYLLIW

-132 HGNMEK
+132 HGNIENM
-138 LFSAAAG
+138 FSAAAG
-145 TYLFSETNAVSGPDG
+145 TYLDHNLTSSSGPDG
-160 QETTTVYAIWLV
+160 QEVYDIYVLWYIH
-172 EPCSRDGKT
+172 PCSRDGKI
-181 VYTTSET
+181 VYTTGANYGEKR
-188 HSVTFGSNRT
+188 V
-198 VMQDGITYYYLN
+198 VVVDGIEYHYLN
-210 SNKPSAPKNGDAY
+210 FVKPKEPKNGDAY
-223 IDNETRTPYVYS
+223 IDRETRTPYIYNGIS
-235 DTEKDWVARDV
+235 KDWSAQDV
-246 PVMRLKCKGI
+246 PVMWLECKGI
-256 GSGFAPEDYVKISYV
+256 GSAFAPGDYIRVSGIDPGTYS
-271 DTSTDFGL
+271 GL
-279 LGGDNLADGTYRA
+279 NVGDNPSDGVYRE
-292 VLAAGDDYLVLDAY
+292 VLVTGENYIVLDAY
-306 APKVAVRYY
+306 APTEAHG
-315 IDETPPGVYV
+315 IMNDTLPAEGYV
-325 KAAMDLPDMDYVIEA
+325 KAAMDIPDMDYVIEA

-360 YASALGRFDIWKQ
+360 YASALGRFDVWHK
-373 YAGVSTDSYAASV
+373 YAGVSTDSYAASI

-391 WTGAVNYQGSP
+391 WTGAVNYQGYP
-402 LFFKENR
+402 LFFKEDR

-424 EYTMRGVQPGCA
+424 EYTMRGVQQGGA

-462 PIDVSE
+462 PTDVSE
-468 KLNLKELHWS
+468 KLNLNSLS
-478 GNMSAIASAWRDKY
+478 RLGSTTSIAAAYRDKY
-492 YLYLQMSTPPGNR
+492 YLYLQMNTPPGSR
-505 LLVLDTSRGT
+505 LLVLDTRRGA
-515 WYRESLPVGG
+515 WYRENLPIGSIT
-525 VVDFAELEG
+525 DFTEHLG
-534 TLLCATSGD
+534 SLLCAAGGIE
-543 VLEIARDQTL
+543 EIAHDNQVSEL
-553 AFRASGT
+553 IGT
-560 TEDTVAWSCET
+560 EEGNVAWSCET

>member
-47 LLANRDRRDTV
+47 LLATRKQRNTLQV
-58 LGNLNNL
+58 SAENLQ
-65 NAMTVRT
+65 AMVSK
-72 GSLYYIAGVDSDPGK
+72 GDKLYYIAGYDPTTK
-87 TMTGL
+87 TCGF
-92 YCDGEKVM
+92 YADDEKVM
-100 ELAFTGRKKLV
+100 DLEYAGGLKRFV
-111 NMGAYLLIW
+111 SMGAYLLIW

-138 LFSAAAG
+138 MFSAAAG
-145 TYLFSETNAVSGPDG
+145 TYLDHNLTSSSGPDG
-160 QETTTVYAIWLV
+160 QEVYDIYVLWYIR
-172 EPCSRDGKT
+172 PCSRDGKI
-181 VYTTSET
+181 VYTTGANYGEKR
-188 HSVTFGSNRT
+188 V
-198 VMQDGITYYYLN
+198 VVVDGIEYHYLN
-210 SNKPSAPKNGDAY
+210 FVKPKEPKNGDAY
-223 IDNETRTPYVYS
+223 IDRETRTPYIYNDIS
-235 DTEKDWVARDV
+235 KDWSAQDV
-246 PVMRLKCKGI
+246 PVMWLECKGI
-256 GSGFAPEDYVKISYV
+256 GSAFAPGDCIRVSGIDPGTYS
-271 DTSTDFGL
+271 GL
-279 LGGDNLADGTYRA
+279 NVGDNPSDGVYRE
-292 VLAAGDDYLVLDAY
+292 VLVTGENYIVLDAY
-306 APKVAVRYY
+306 APAEAHG
-315 IDETPPGVYV
+315 IMNDTPPAEGYV
-325 KAAMDLPDMDYVIEA
+325 KAAMDIPDMDYVIEA

-349 GTVNGKLVNEI
+349 GTVNGKPVNEI
-360 YASALGRFDIWKQ
+360 YASALGRFDVWHK
-373 YAGVSTDSYAASV
+373 YAGVSTDSYAASI

-391 WTGAVNYQGSP
+391 WTGAVNYQGYP
-402 LFFKENR
+402 LFFKEDR

-424 EYTMRGVQPGCA
+424 EYTMRGVQPGGA

-462 PIDVSE
+462 PTDVSE
-468 KLNLKELHWS
+468 KLNLDSLS
-478 GNMSAIASAWRDKY
+478 YPGSTTSIAAAYRDKY
-492 YLYLQMSTPPGNR
+492 YLYLQMNTPPGSR
-505 LLVLDTSRGT
+505 LLVLDTRRGA
-515 WYRESLPVGG
+515 WYRENLPIGSIT
-525 VVDFAELEG
+525 DFTEHFG
-534 TLLCATSGD
+534 SLLCAAGGIE
-543 VLEIARDQTL
+543 EIAHDNQVSTI
-553 AFRASGT
+553 G
-560 TEDTVAWSCET
+560 DTKEGDVAWSCET

-611 HNQGRIQGVGTR
+611 HNQGRIQGAGTR

-644 GDVRI
+644 GNVRI

>member
-1 MPTYPTIQETARSQ
+1 MPTYPTIQDTARSQ

-47 LLANRDRRDTV
+47 LLATRKQRNTLQV
-58 LGNLNNL
+58 SAENLQ
-65 NAMTVRT
+65 AMVSK
-72 GSLYYIAGVDSDPGK
+72 GDELYYIAGYDSTTK
-87 TMTGL
+87 TCGF
-92 YCDGEKVM
+92 YAGDEKVM
-100 ELAFTGRKKLV
+100 DLAYAGGLKRFV
-111 NMGAYLLIW
+111 SMGAYLLIW
-120 PDKVWYNTADGT
+120 PDKVWYNTSDGT

-138 LFSAAAG
+138 MFSAAAG
-145 TYLFSETNAVSGPDG
+145 TYLDHNLTSSSGPDG
-160 QETTTVYAIWLV
+160 QEVYDIYVLWYIR
-172 EPCSRDGKT
+172 PCSRDGKI
-181 VYTTSET
+181 VYTTGANYGEKR
-188 HSVTFGSNRT
+188 V
-198 VMQDGITYYYLN
+198 VVVDGIEYHYLN
-210 SNKPSAPKNGDAY
+210 FVKPKEPKNGDAY
-223 IDNETRTPYVYS
+223 IDRETRTPYIYNDIS
-235 DTEKDWVARDV
+235 KDWSAQDV
-246 PVMRLKCKGI
+246 PVMWLECKGI
-256 GSGFAPEDYVKISYV
+256 GSAFAPGDCIRVSGIDPGTYS
-271 DTSTDFGL
+271 GL
-279 LGGDNLADGTYRA
+279 NVGDNPSDGVYRE
-292 VLAAGDDYLVLDAY
+292 VLVTGENYIVLDAY
-306 APKVAVRYY
+306 APAEAHG
-315 IDETPPGVYV
+315 IMNDTPPAEGYV
-325 KAAMDLPDMDYVIEA
+325 KAAMDIPDMDYVIEA

-360 YASALGRFDIWKQ
+360 YASALGRFDVWRK
-373 YAGVSTDSYAASV
+373 YAGVSTDSYAASI

-391 WTGAVNYQGSP
+391 WTGAVNYQGYP
-402 LFFKENR
+402 LFFKEDR

-424 EYTMRGVQPGCA
+424 EYTMRGVQPGGA

-462 PIDVSE
+462 PTDVSE
-468 KLNLKELHWS
+468 KLNLNSLS
-478 GNMSAIASAWRDKY
+478 RPGSTTSIAAAYRDKY
-492 YLYLQMSTPPGNR
+492 YLYLQMNTPPGSR
-505 LLVLDTSRGT
+505 LLVLDTRRGA
-515 WYRESLPVGG
+515 WYRENLPIGSII
-525 VVDFAELEG
+525 DFTEFMG
-534 TLLCATSGD
+534 SLLCAAGGIE
-543 VLEIARDQTL
+543 EIAHDNQVSEL
-553 AFRASGT
+553 IGT
-560 TEDTVAWSCET
+560 EEGNVAWSCET

-644 GDVRI
+644 GNVRI

>member
-1 MPTYPTIQETARSQ
+1 MPIYPTIPETARSQ

-47 LLANRDRRDTV
+47 LLATRKQRNTLQV
-58 LGNLNNL
+58 PAENLQ
-65 NAMTVRT
+65 AMVSK
-72 GSLYYIAGVDSDPGK
+72 GDALYYIAGYDPTTK
-87 TMTGL
+87 TCGF
-92 YCDGEKVM
+92 YAGDEKVM
-100 ELAFTGRKKLV
+100 DLAYAGGLKRFV
-111 NMGAYLLIW
+111 SMGAYLLIW

-138 LFSAAAG
+138 KFSAAAG
-145 TYLFSETNAVSGPDG
+145 TYLDHSLTSSSGPDG
-160 QETTTVYAIWLV
+160 QEIYDIYVLWYIR
-172 EPCSRDGKT
+172 PCSRDGKI
-181 VYTTSET
+181 VYTTGAAYGEKR
-188 HSVTFGSNRT
+188 V
-198 VMQDGITYYYLN
+198 VVVDGIEYHYLN
-210 SNKPSAPKNGDAY
+210 FVKPKEPKNGDAY
-223 IDNETRTPYVYS
+223 IDRETRTPYIYNDIS
-235 DTEKDWVARDV
+235 KDWSAQDV
-246 PVMRLKCKGI
+246 PVMRLECKGI
-256 GSGFAPEDYVKISYV
+256 GSAFAPGDYIRVSGV
-271 DTSTDFGL
+271 DPGTYSGQNV
-279 LGGDNLADGTYRA
+279 GDNPSDGVYRE
-292 VLAAGDDYLVLDAY
+292 VLVTGENYIVLDAY
-306 APKVAVRYY
+306 APT
-315 IDETPPGVYV
+315 DEHGIMNDTPPAEGYV
-325 KAAMDLPDMDYVIEA
+325 KAAMDTPDMDYVIEA

-360 YASALGRFDIWKQ
+360 YASALGRFDVWHK

-391 WTGAVNYQGSP
+391 WTGAVNYQGYP
-402 LFFKENR
+402 LFFKEDR

-424 EYTMRGVQPGCA
+424 EYTMRGVQPGGA

-462 PIDVSE
+462 PTDVSE
-468 KLNLKELHWS
+468 KLNLNSLS
-478 GNMSAIASAWRDKY
+478 YPGSTTSIAAAYRDKY
-492 YLYLQMSTPPGNR
+492 YLYLQMNTPPGSR
-505 LLVLDTSRGT
+505 LLVLDTRRGT
-515 WYRESLPVGG
+515 WYRENLPIGTIT
-525 VVDFAELEG
+525 DFTEHLG
-534 TLLCATSGD
+534 SLLCAAGGIE
-543 VLEIARDQTL
+543 EIAHDNQVSDL
-553 AFRASGT
+553 GD
-560 TEDTVAWSCET
+560 TEEGNVAWSCET

-590 MSLARDAYM
+590 MRLARDAYM